1 MLPLAA
7 EYPLLNIIWTMF
19 VFFGFVLWISL
30 IFRAFGDLFGR
41 DDVSGWGKAGWSL
54 VIVLLPLFGVCI
66 YLISQGKGMA
76 ERQVAA
82 AKRAEGEFNNYVR
95 DVAGDGTASEIAK
108 AKELLDSGA
117 IDAARVRPPEGKGT
131 GVS

>member
-41 DDVSGWGKAGWSL
+41 EDVSGWGKAGWSVL
-54 VIVLLPLFGVCI
+54 IVALPLLGVLI
-66 YLISQGKGMA
+66 YLISQGRGMA

-82 AKRAEGEFNNYVR
+82 GKRAEAEFKDYVS
-95 DVAGDGTASEIAK
+95 DVASEGTASEIAK

-117 IDAARVRPPEGKGT
+117 IDADEFNRLKERALA
-131 GVS
+131 

>member
-1 MLPLAA
+1 VLPLAA
-7 EYPLLNIIWTMF
+7 EYPLLSIIWTMF

-54 VIVLLPLFGVCI
+54 VIVLLPLFGVCV
-66 YLISQGKGMA
+66 YLISQGRGMA

-95 DVAGDGTASEIAK
+95 DVAGDSTASEIAK
-108 AKELLDSGA
+108 AKELLDSGT
-117 IDAARVRPPEGKGT
+117 IDAAEFDRLKAKALA
-131 GVS
+131 

>member
-1 MLPLAA
+1 MLPVAA

-41 DDVSGWGKAGWSL
+41 QDVSGWGKAGWSL
-54 VIVLLPLFGVCI
+54 LIVLVPLFGVLL
-66 YLISQGKGMA
+66 YLLTQGKGMA

-82 AKRAEGEFNNYVR
+82 GKRAQGEFDDYVR
-95 DVAGDGTASEIAK
+95 DVAGDSTASEIAK

-117 IDAARVRPPEGKGT
+117 IDAGEFDQLKA
-131 GVS
+131 SALA

>member
-1 MLPLAA
+1 VLPLAA
-7 EYPLLNIIWTMF
+7 QYPLLNIIWTMF

-95 DVAGDGTASEIAK
+95 DVAGDSTASEIAK
-108 AKELLDSGA
+108 AKELLDSGV
-117 IDAARVRPPEGKGT
+117 IDAAEFDRLKAKALA
-131 GVS
+131 

>member
-7 EYPLLNIIWTMF
+7 DYPLLNVIWTMF

-54 VIVLLPLFGVCI
+54 LIVMVPLFGVLL
-66 YLISQGKGMA
+66 YLLTQGKGMA
-76 ERQVAA
+76 ERRIAA
-82 AKRAEGEFNNYVR
+82 SRRAQGEFDDYVR
-95 DVAGDGTASEIAK
+95 NVAGDSSASEIAK
-108 AKELLDSGA
+108 AKQLLDSGA
-117 IDAARVRPPEGKGT
+117 IDAGEFDRLKA
-131 GVS
+131 SALA

>member
-30 IFRAFGDLFGR
+30 VFRTFGDLFGR

-54 VIVLLPLFGVCI
+54 LIILVPLLGVLI

-82 AKRAEGEFNNYVR
+82 AQRAKGEMDDYVRSVAEG
-95 DVAGDGTASEIAK
+95 GSASEIAK
-108 AKELLDSGA
+108 AKGLLDSGA
-117 IDAARVRPPEGKGT
+117 IDDAEFARLKAQALA
-131 GVS
+131 

>member
-30 IFRAFGDLFGR
+30 MFRTFGDLFGR

-54 VIVLLPLFGVCI
+54 LIILVPLFGVLI

-76 ERQVAA
+76 ERQVEAA
-82 AKRAEGEFNNYVR
+82 QRAKGELDDYVR
-95 DVAGDGTASEIAK
+95 SVAGEGTASEIAK

-117 IDAARVRPPEGKGT
+117 IDAAEFDRLKAQALA
-131 GVS
+131 

>member
-1 MLPLAA
+1 MLPFAA

-19 VFFGFVLWISL
+19 VFFGFILWISL

-66 YLISQGKGMA
+66 YLISQGRGMA
-76 ERQVAA
+76 ERQAAA

-95 DVAGDGTASEIAK
+95 DVAGDSTASEIAK
-108 AKELLDSGA
+108 AKELLDSGV
-117 IDAARVRPPEGKGT
+117 IDAAEFDRLKAKALA
-131 GVS
+131 

>member
-7 EYPLLNIIWTMF
+7 DYPLLNIIWTML

-30 IFRAFGDLFGR
+30 VFRAFGDLFGR

-54 VIVLLPLFGVCI
+54 VIVVVPLLGVLI
-66 YLISQGKGMA
+66 YLLSQGKGMA
-76 ERQVAA
+76 ERQAA
-82 AKRAEGEFNNYVR
+82 AGKRAEAEFKDYVSS
-95 DVAGDGTASEIAK
+95 VAGEGSASEIAK

-117 IDAARVRPPEGKGT
+117 IDAAEFDRLKARALA
-131 GVS
+131 

>member
-1 MLPLAA
+1 MLPVAA

-41 DDVSGWGKAGWSL
+41 EDVSGWGKAGWSL
-54 VIVLLPLFGVCI
+54 LIVLVPLFGVLL
-66 YLISQGKGMA
+66 YLLTQGKGMA

-82 AKRAEGEFNNYVR
+82 GKRAQGEFDDYVR
-95 DVAGDGTASEIAK
+95 NVAGDGTASEIAK

-117 IDAARVRPPEGKGT
+117 IDAGEFDRLKA
-131 GVS
+131 SALA

>member
-7 EYPLLNIIWTMF
+7 EYPLLNIIWTML

-54 VIVLLPLFGVCI
+54 VIVLLPLFGVCV

-82 AKRAEGEFNNYVR
+82 AKQAEGEFNNYVR
-95 DVAGDGTASEIAK
+95 DVAGEGTASEIAK
-108 AKELLDSGA
+108 AKELLDSGT
-117 IDAARVRPPEGKGT
+117 IDAAEFDRLKT
-131 GVS
+131 KALA

>member
-1 MLPLAA
+1 VLPLAA

-66 YLISQGKGMA
+66 YLISQGRGMA

-82 AKRAEGEFNNYVR
+82 AKQAEGEFNNYVR
-95 DVAGDGTASEIAK
+95 DVAGDSGTASEIAK
-108 AKELLDSGA
+108 AKELLDNGT
-117 IDAARVRPPEGKGT
+117 IDAAEFDRLKAKALA
-131 GVS
+131 

>member
-66 YLISQGKGMA
+66 YLISQGRGMA

-95 DVAGDGTASEIAK
+95 DVAGDSTASEIAK
-108 AKELLDSGA
+108 AKELLDSGT
-117 IDAARVRPPEGKGT
+117 IDAAEFDRLKAKALA
-131 GVS
+131 